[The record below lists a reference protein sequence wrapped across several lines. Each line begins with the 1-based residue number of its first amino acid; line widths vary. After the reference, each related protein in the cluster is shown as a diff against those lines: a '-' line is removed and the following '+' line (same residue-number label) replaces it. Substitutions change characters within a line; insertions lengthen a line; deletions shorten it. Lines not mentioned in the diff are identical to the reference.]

1 LSKSLPFGWALS
13 AEYRLGRQPNL
24 LRKILVGAFLDTL
37 KNLGPL
43 RLIAMGVTAIG
54 LLAFFIFVLTRLST
68 PQMALLYSDL
78 DGADAAAIAKQL
90 DAQNI
95 PYELTKNGTEVRVAS
110 DKVLKARVDM
120 AAQGLP
126 GGGSVGYEIF
136 DDADALG
143 STNFVQNVNLVRALE
158 GELARTI
165 RSINNVKA
173 ARVHL
178 VLPRRELFS
187 REKQQ
192 PSASIVLKMR
202 TSARL
207 QKEKVQAIQHMIA
220 AAVPQLQ
227 PEKISIVDD
236 KGNLLAR
243 GFEDGDGDAFSGD
256 AEAKRVAYESRL
268 SRTVEELLEKSVGF
282 GKVRAEVRADMDFDR
297 ITTNEESYDPD
308 GQVVRSTQS
317 VEENA
322 NSQEKEGDLPV
333 SVGNNLPDGQ
343 SEGSSVGSSQ
353 SESRTEETVNYEITK
368 KITNAVREAGNVHRL
383 SVAILV
389 DGIYGRDEE
398 GNETYEPRTQN
409 EMEQLGILARTAIGF
424 NADRG
429 DSVEVINMKFA
440 EPPLPP
446 EEKLELFF
454 GMGKN
459 DLLRVAEVLVLA
471 IVAILVILLVLR
483 PLISRAFEAIPSAA
497 EAAEAALLA
506 EQSMAPAITG
516 PEPAPPGADDSFEE
530 LIDIDRVEGRVKASS
545 VKKVGEIVEKH
556 PDEALA
562 IIRTWMYQEG

>member
-1 LSKSLPFGWALS
+1 MGALL
-13 AEYRLGRQPNL
+13 E
-24 LRKILVGAFLDTL
+24 TL

-43 RLIAMGVTAIG
+43 RLVTIGVTT
-54 LLAFFIFVLTRLST
+54 LLLVVFFIFIMTRLSS
-68 PQMALLYSDL
+68 PQMQLLYSDL
-78 DGADAAAIAKQL
+78 DTADAAQITQQL
-90 DAQNI
+90 DAKKI
-95 PYELTKNGTEVRVAS
+95 PYIVGKDGTEIRVPA
-110 DKVLKARVDM
+110 DKVNQSRLEM

-126 GGGSVGYEIF
+126 GGGSIGYEIF
-136 DDADALG
+136 DESDALG

-165 RSINNVKA
+165 RSIRNVKA

-187 REKQQ
+187 REKQK
-192 PSASIVLKMR
+192 PSASIVLRMKGQN
-202 TSARL
+202 RL
-207 QKEKVQAIQHMIA
+207 PKEQIMAVQHLVA
-220 AAVPQLQ
+220 AAVPGLTPTQ
-227 PEKISIVDD
+227 ISIVDD

-243 GFEDGDGDAFSGD
+243 GFEDEGKDMFEMD
-256 AEAKRVAYESRL
+256 AEARRMAYETRL

-282 GKVRAEVRADMDFDR
+282 GKVRAEVRADMDFNR
-297 ITTNEESYDPD
+297 VTTAEESYDPD

-322 NSQEKEGDLPV
+322 SSKETEGELPV

-343 SEGSSVGSSQ
+343 DNANSAGSSQ
-353 SESRTEETVNYEITK
+353 NESRTEETVNFEISK
-368 KITNAVREAGNVHRL
+368 KVTNAVLESGVVHKL

-389 DGIYGRDEE
+389 DGNYTPDAE
-398 GNETYEPRTQN
+398 GEKQYSARSQE

-429 DSVEVINMKFA
+429 DSLEVINMKFA
-440 EPPLPP
+440 EPPLP
-446 EEKLELFF
+446 EEEPLELFF

-459 DLLRVAEVLVLA
+459 DLLRMAEFLVLG
-471 IVAILVILLVLR
+471 IVAILIILLVVR
-483 PLISRAFEAIPSAA
+483 PLISRAFEAVPSAA
-497 EAAEAALLA
+497 EAAEAALFSEQTLTPALA
-506 EQSMAPAITG
+506 G
-516 PEPAPPGADDSFEE
+516 PEPGPPGDDDDGMEE

-556 PDEALA
+556 PEEALA